1 MLTRR
6 NRKLGVVLA
15 STVVALAGVAGF
27 AVAAPA
33 GATGQGV
40 LRLHEKATAERL
52 IGAVTNSRPAQG
64 DQYIFA
70 SELFAPSGAK
80 VGTGAGVCTV
90 VSAVASP
97 QALCQVTRILA
108 QGQVVTTGVTPF
120 GPQKPSFTSAIV
132 GGTGKYRGSKG
143 TETVIDRPNAGQ
155 NGSDITL
162 RFNK

>member
-6 NRKLGVVLA
+6 SPKLGVVLA

-27 AVAAPA
+27 VVAGPA
-33 GATGQGV
+33 GATSQGV
-40 LRLHEKATAERL
+40 LRLHERASAERL
-52 IGAVTNSRPAQG
+52 VGAVTNSRPAQG

-70 SELFAPSGAK
+70 SDLFAPSGAK

-90 VSAVASP
+90 VSAAASP
-97 QALCQVTRILA
+97 QALCQVTRTLA

-120 GPQKPSFTSAIV
+120 GPQKPSFTTAIV
-132 GGTGKYRGSKG
+132 GGTGKYRGTKG
-143 TETVIDRPNAGQ
+143 VETVADRPNAAQ

-162 RFNK
+162 RLNK